1 MANIRTTGPE
11 PLTERRREILDTI
24 IEHQRA
30 HGYPPSI
37 REICAANG
45 LKSPASA
52 KNHLDVLK
60 AAGYL
65 KIAADRP
72 RAITVCYDSHTGAA
86 AERRPAR
93 HVPLVGDRATGSEI
107 LTAGNIRQLLPVPVD
122 LTGPGKL
129 FMLRMRGSSMS
140 AAGILDGDY
149 VVCRV
154 QSTANDGDII
164 AASVPG
170 DETIVR
176 RFRTDSDQTVLEPAD
191 TAMAPLRLDPAD
203 VSVHGRV
210 VSVLRK
216 V

>member
-1 MANIRTTGPE
+1 MANVRTTGPE

-45 LKSPASA
+45 LKSPAAA
-52 KNHLDVLK
+52 KHHLDVLK

-65 KIAADRP
+65 KIAADKP

-93 HVPLVGDRATGSEI
+93 HVPLVVDLAAGSEI
-107 LTAGNIRQLLPVPVD
+107 LTAGNIRQFLPVPVD
-122 LTGPGKL
+122 LTGPGEL

-140 AAGILDGDY
+140 VAGILDGDY
-149 VVCRV
+149 LVCRV
-154 QSTANDGDII
+154 QSTANDGDIV

-170 DETIVR
+170 GEPTVR
-176 RFRTDSDQTVLEPAD
+176 RLRSDGDQIVLEPAD
-191 TAMAPLRLDPAD
+191 TAMDPLRLDLAD